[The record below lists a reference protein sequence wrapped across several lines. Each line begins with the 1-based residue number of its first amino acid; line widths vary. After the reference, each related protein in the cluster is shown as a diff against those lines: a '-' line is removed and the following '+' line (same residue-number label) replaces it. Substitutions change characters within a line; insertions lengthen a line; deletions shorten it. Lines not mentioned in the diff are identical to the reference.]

1 MTDLICLVG
10 TRAIAHEYER
20 TLLSPEDARRV
31 AQSPQLETR
40 LDWRV
45 SRALK
50 QRAALPVVSLSHSA
64 GNAAV
69 LCADAPI
76 AAGVDMEVM
85 KPRDFAALCEWVCSG
100 EERTYLRGCG
110 WQPETFY
117 RLWCSKEA
125 LVKAAGLDFPADMR
139 RVGYD
144 IVDGAKAGWR
154 VDGQT
159 GWQGVERV
167 LAGNMVLACV
177 WRGNGAAVRF
187 RLAECEPAFRQP
199 ENQLAA

>member
-1 MTDLICLVG
+1 M
-10 TRAIAHEYER
+10 
-20 TLLSPEDARRV
+20 
-31 AQSPQLETR
+31 
-40 LDWRV
+40 
-45 SRALK
+45 
-50 QRAALPVVSLSHSA
+50 VSLSHSA

-85 KPRDFAALCEWVCSG
+85 KPRDFAALGEWVCSG
-100 EERTYLRGCG
+100 EERAYLRGCG

-144 IVDGAKAGWR
+144 IVGGAKTGLR

-199 ENQLAA
+199 ENQSAA

>member
-1 MTDLICLVG
+1 M
-10 TRAIAHEYER
+10 
-20 TLLSPEDARRV
+20 
-31 AQSPQLETR
+31 
-40 LDWRV
+40 
-45 SRALK
+45 
-50 QRAALPVVSLSHSA
+50 
-64 GNAAV
+64 
-69 LCADAPI
+69 
-76 AAGVDMEVM
+76 
-85 KPRDFAALCEWVCSG
+85 
-100 EERTYLRGCG
+100 
-110 WQPETFY
+110 
-117 RLWCSKEA
+117 
-125 LVKAAGLDFPADMR
+125 VKAAGLDFPADMR

-144 IVDGAKAGWR
+144 NVDGAKAGWR

>member
-76 AAGVDMEVM
+76 AAGIW
-85 KPRDFAALCEWVCSG
+85 K
-100 EERTYLRGCG
+100 
-110 WQPETFY
+110 
-117 RLWCSKEA
+117 
-125 LVKAAGLDFPADMR
+125 
-139 RVGYD
+139 
-144 IVDGAKAGWR
+144 
-154 VDGQT
+154 
-159 GWQGVERV
+159 
-167 LAGNMVLACV
+167 
-177 WRGNGAAVRF
+177 
-187 RLAECEPAFRQP
+187 
-199 ENQLAA
+199 